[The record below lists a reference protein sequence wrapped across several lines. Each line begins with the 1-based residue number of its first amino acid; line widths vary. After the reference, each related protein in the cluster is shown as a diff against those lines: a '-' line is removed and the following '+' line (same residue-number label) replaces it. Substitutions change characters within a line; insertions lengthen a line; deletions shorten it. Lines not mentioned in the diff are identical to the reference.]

1 MGQNKDKGFT
11 LLEIMIAIVILSLA
25 IVPATGMFSTAQFG
39 YKMGSDSTT
48 ALGEAQRIMEECR
61 IRRLQG
67 ATVENV
73 SRTAIEN
80 QPDYY
85 YTVDVIEEGG
95 NSLITVRV
103 TVYYPLGGQEREL
116 SLVTRMGD
124 AWR

>member
-1 MGQNKDKGFT
+1 MCRRQVCS
-11 LLEIMIAIVILSLA
+11 LLLNLVIRWGAS
-25 IVPATGMFSTAQFG
+25 
-39 YKMGSDSTT
+39 STT